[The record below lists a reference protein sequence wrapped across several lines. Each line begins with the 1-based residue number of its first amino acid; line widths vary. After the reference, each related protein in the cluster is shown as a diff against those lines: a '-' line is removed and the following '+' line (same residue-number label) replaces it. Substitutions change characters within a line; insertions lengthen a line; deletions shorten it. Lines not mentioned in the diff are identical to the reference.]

1 MDINAYE
8 RLIKDLCESV
18 GIENW
23 NEILR
28 SQHIMV
34 GDYVVGL
41 INEDNDIYA
50 NELSIYVE
58 LGPIFPEREP
68 DLYRRMLVANL
79 ERNPALTGRFG
90 VHPDTGSA
98 VYYIRLDMSQHMGAN
113 ALVDLLNT
121 QVNAAVAVFN
131 TLKM

>member
-1 MDINAYE
+1 MEMHAYE
-8 RLIKDLCESV
+8 RLIKDLCECV

-23 NEILR
+23 RDILQG
-28 SQHIMV
+28 QHIMV

-41 INEDNDIYA
+41 INEENDIYA
-50 NELSIYVE
+50 NELSVYIE

-79 ERNPALTGRFG
+79 ERNPALTGCFG

-98 VYYIRLDMSQHMGAN
+98 VYYIRLDTSQHMDAN
-113 ALVDLLNT
+113 ALVEILNT
-121 QVNAAVAVFN
+121 QVNASVALFN
-131 TLKM
+131 NLKI